1 MDPTDFPPNSHASK
15 ESTNQPRVQK
25 VTTGE
30 VKTKRKSLRKQFSD
44 AFVGGDIKSTMR
56 YAMFDLLLP
65 EARDLV
71 WSVFSG
77 GFEKWIFG
85 DGRRRSRSQS
95 GSSDSQY
102 QATQYQ
108 YNRAYDRGPLMSGPT
123 RALSRSARSK
133 HNFDEI
139 ILGSRSEAEEVIT
152 QMFEVMNHY
161 GEVSVADL
169 YDLVGLPSSHTDYK
183 WGWSNLR
190 GAGTTRERDGYLL
203 DLPDAEPIG

>member
-1 MDPTDFPPNSHASK
+1 MDPTDFPPNSNASK
-15 ESTNQPRVQK
+15 EPTNQPRVQK

-30 VKTKRKSLRKQFSD
+30 VKTKKKSLRKQFAE
-44 AFVGGDIKSTMR
+44 AFVGGDVKSTMR

-77 GFEKWIFG
+77 GFEKWIYG

-108 YNRAYDRGPLMSGPT
+108 YNRAYDRGPLMS
-123 RALSRSARSK
+123 
-133 HNFDEI
+133 
-139 ILGSRSEAEEVIT
+139 
-152 QMFEVMNHY
+152 
-161 GEVSVADL
+161 
-169 YDLVGLPSSHTDYK
+169 
-183 WGWSNLR
+183 
-190 GAGTTRERDGYLL
+190 
-203 DLPDAEPIG
+203 